1 MTVDLLL
8 RRSEAREAGLQTGRD
23 LIGTRKKREKFTFTW
38 SSFSLP
44 SSSSRSLFLFAP
56 QCAGWI
62 VSLAFYLPSEKD
74 GSAEVI
80 E

>member
-38 SSFSLP
+38 SPPLSL
-44 SSSSRSLFLFAP
+44 SLSLSLFALQSACWTMFNVACVLFATYP
-56 QCAGWI
+56 NGIAA
-62 VSLAFYLPSEKD
+62 LR
-74 GSAEVI
+74 
-80 E
+80 